1 MATRARNTDD
11 PMTDD
16 YRYEGDELTLFREA
30 HRWKAYLRA
39 AIRRDVRG
47 SVLEVGAGLG
57 GTTRA
62 IRDATDPAWTCLEP
76 DASLCTQLRSEV
88 SALPSPDKIEVR
100 EGTLASMPES
110 LRFDTILYVDVLE
123 HIADDRDELARAA
136 AHLTPG
142 GAVIVLS
149 PAHQWLFTPFDT
161 AVGHH
166 RRYTLDA
173 LRAITPAGASMTRA
187 EYLDSVGL
195 LASLGNR
202 LLLRQGMPTA
212 RQVAL
217 WDRVMVP
224 LSRRLDPVLAHRV
237 GKSVLAVWR
246 KTA

>member
-1 MATRARNTDD
+1 MS
-11 PMTDD
+11 D
-16 YRYEGDELTLFREA
+16 YRYEGDELSLFREA
-30 HRWKAYLRA
+30 HRWKAYLRDE
-39 AIRRDVRG
+39 IRREVRG
-47 SVLEVGAGLG
+47 AVLEVGAGMG

-62 IRDATDPAWTCLEP
+62 LRDVTDPSWTCLEP
-76 DASLCTQLRSEV
+76 DESLCDALRAEV
-88 SALPSPDKIEVR
+88 SSLPSPEKIEVR
-100 EGTLASMPES
+100 VGTLASLPEA
-110 LRFDTILYVDVLE
+110 LRYDTILYVDVLE

-136 AHLTPG
+136 ARLTPG
-142 GAVIVLS
+142 GSVVVLS

-173 LRAITPAGASMTRA
+173 LRALTPAGTAMTRA
-187 EYLDSVGL
+187 DYLDSVGL

-224 LSRRLDPVLAHRV
+224 VSRKLDPLLAHRV
-237 GKSVLAVWR
+237 GKSVLGVWHR
-246 KTA
+246 A

>member
-1 MATRARNTDD
+1 
-11 PMTDD
+11 MTDD

-30 HRWKAYLRA
+30 HRWKAYLREE
-39 AIRRDVRG
+39 IRRDVRG

-57 GTTRA
+57 GTTRVL
-62 IRDATDPAWTCLEP
+62 RDVTDPAWTCLEP
-76 DASLCTQLRSEV
+76 DASLCAQLRAEV
-88 SALPSPDKIEVR
+88 SSLPSPDKIEVR
-100 EGTLASMPES
+100 EGTLASMPDE

-123 HIADDRDELARAA
+123 HIADDREELARAA
-136 AHLTPG
+136 EHLAPG

-166 RRYTLDA
+166 RRYALDA
-173 LRAITPAGASMTRA
+173 LRALTPAGTTMTRA
-187 EYLDSVGL
+187 DYLDSVGL

-202 LLLRQGMPTA
+202 LLLRQGMPTPK
-212 RQVAL
+212 QIAL

-224 LSRRLDPVLAHRV
+224 LSRHLDPALRNRV
-237 GKSVLAVWR
+237 GKSVLGVWR